1 MESKYKRESGKHLVL
16 IVKEYRVAIL
26 LNMYCDLFMEKGEI
40 MKKMSKLLLILFM
53 GIMGGTFLLL
63 LVNALPN
70 ERMQRHISEST
81 SVMEAEGDY
90 PMLMNGYIS
99 SRLDN
104 FTDSIMLVTAAN
116 REDTNLIDRTVNMY
130 RVHYEDKRPSEVLVA
145 YGKGSPDYTVSGY
158 PRYWHGYQVAL
169 KPLLLIFNYQE
180 IRYIN
185 MCFQIL
191 LIAFVVAV
199 MWKKDMKLYI
209 LPYLVTVCSLMPV
222 SVALSLQ
229 FSAVFY
235 LTNISIILLLV
246 LFESMQATKNTLAF
260 FLSVGMATSYF
271 DMLTYPLVTC
281 GIPLIVYF
289 ILKKK
294 HSLQSDILETVQ
306 YGSIWAIGYGGMW
319 AGKWIIGSIL
329 LKKNIINDA
338 LTAIFNR
345 TSSEDYGRKEA
356 ILNNLSAMF
365 EPPIKY
371 LFLLSVLILLVS
383 LIIKMAKDK
392 KMYLKNFHYL
402 IIAAIPFAWYMVLVN
417 HSCVH
422 FWFTYRELAIFIFAI
437 LVWLCKNLEECKKK
451 GETL

>member
-1 MESKYKRESGKHLVL
+1 MKKILDLS
-16 IVKEYRVAIL
+16 IIL
-26 LNMYCDLFMEKGEI
+26 LI
-40 MKKMSKLLLILFM
+40 SV
-53 GIMGGTFLLL
+53 MGGTFLLL
-63 LVNALPN
+63 LVNVLPN

-81 SVMEAEGDY
+81 SVMEEEGDY
-90 PMLMNGYIS
+90 PMLMDGYIS

-116 REDTNLIDRTVNMY
+116 KEDTNFVDRTVNMY
-130 RVHYEDKRPSEVLVA
+130 RVNYEDKRPAEVLVD
-145 YGKGSPDYTVSGY
+145 YGKGNPDYTVSGY
-158 PRYWHGYQVAL
+158 PRYWHGYQLAL

-185 MCFQIL
+185 MCLQIL
-191 LIAFVVAV
+191 LIAFVVAI

-209 LPYLVTVCSLMPV
+209 LPYLVTICSLMPA

-235 LTNISIILLLV
+235 LTNISIILLLIW
-246 LFESMQATKNTLAF
+246 FESIQVTGNTLSF
-260 FLSVGMATSYF
+260 FLSVGMMTSYF
-271 DMLTYPLVTC
+271 DLLTYPLVTC

-289 ILKKK
+289 ILKKE
-294 HSLQSDILETVQ
+294 HSIQSDILETVQ
-306 YGSIWAIGYGGMW
+306 YGIIWAIGYGGMW

-329 LKKNIINDA
+329 LRKNIINDA
-338 LTAIFNR
+338 LAAIFNR

-356 ILNNLSAMF
+356 ILKNMSAMF
-365 EPPIKY
+365 ETPIKY
-371 LFLLSVLILLVS
+371 IFLLLILILVIS
-383 LIIKMAKDK
+383 LIIRMVKDK
-392 KMYLKNFHYL
+392 KIYLKNFHYV

-451 GETL
+451 TEIL

>member
-1 MESKYKRESGKHLVL
+1 
-16 IVKEYRVAIL
+16 
-26 LNMYCDLFMEKGEI
+26 MEKGEI
-40 MKKMSKLLLILFM
+40 MKKISKLLLILFM
-53 GIMGGTFLLL
+53 GIIGGTFLLL
-63 LVNALPN
+63 LVNVLPN

-81 SVMEAEGDY
+81 SVMEEEGDY
-90 PMLMNGYIS
+90 PMLMDGYIS

-116 REDTNLIDRTVNMY
+116 KEDTNFVDRTVNMY
-130 RVHYEDKRPSEVLVA
+130 RVNYEDKRPAEVLVD
-145 YGKGSPDYTVSGY
+145 YGKGNPDYTVSGY
-158 PRYWHGYQVAL
+158 PRYWHGYQLAL

-185 MCFQIL
+185 MCLQIL
-191 LIAFVVAV
+191 LIAFVVAI

-209 LPYLVTVCSLMPV
+209 LPYLVTICSLMPA

-246 LFESMQATKNTLAF
+246 WFESIQVTGNTLSF
-260 FLSVGMATSYF
+260 FLSIGMMTSYF
-271 DMLTYPLVTC
+271 DLLTYPLVTC

-289 ILKKK
+289 ILKKE
-294 HSLQSDILETVQ
+294 HSIQYDILETVQ
-306 YGSIWAIGYGGMW
+306 YGIIWAIGYGGMW

-329 LKKNIINDA
+329 LRKNIINDA
-338 LTAIFNR
+338 LAAIFNR

-356 ILNNLSAMF
+356 ILKNMSAMF
-365 EPPIKY
+365 ETPIKY
-371 LFLLSVLILLVS
+371 IFLLLILILVIS
-383 LIIKMAKDK
+383 LIIRMVKDK
-392 KMYLKNFHYL
+392 KIYLKNFHYV

-451 GETL
+451 TEIL

>member
-1 MESKYKRESGKHLVL
+1 MKKILDLS
-16 IVKEYRVAIL
+16 IIL
-26 LNMYCDLFMEKGEI
+26 LI
-40 MKKMSKLLLILFM
+40 SV
-53 GIMGGTFLLL
+53 MGGTFLLL
-63 LVNALPN
+63 LVNVLPN

-81 SVMEAEGDY
+81 SVMEEEGDY
-90 PMLMNGYIS
+90 PMLMDGYIS

-116 REDTNLIDRTVNMY
+116 KEDTNFVDRTVNMY
-130 RVHYEDKRPSEVLVA
+130 RVNYEDKRPAEVLVD
-145 YGKGSPDYTVSGY
+145 YGKGNPDYTVSGY
-158 PRYWHGYQVAL
+158 PRYWHGYQLAL

-185 MCFQIL
+185 MCLQIL
-191 LIAFVVAV
+191 LIAFVVAI

-209 LPYLVTVCSLMPV
+209 LPYLVTICSLMPA
-222 SVALSLQ
+222 SVAISLQ

-235 LTNISIILLLV
+235 LTNISIILLLIW
-246 LFESMQATKNTLAF
+246 FESIQVTGNTLSF
-260 FLSVGMATSYF
+260 FLSVGMMTSYF
-271 DMLTYPLVTC
+271 DLLTYPLVTC

-289 ILKKK
+289 ILKKE
-294 HSLQSDILETVQ
+294 HSIQSDILETVQ
-306 YGSIWAIGYGGMW
+306 YGIIWAIGYGGMW

-329 LKKNIINDA
+329 LRKNIINDA
-338 LTAIFNR
+338 LAAIFNR

-356 ILNNLSAMF
+356 ILKNMSAMF
-365 EPPIKY
+365 ETPIKY
-371 LFLLSVLILLVS
+371 IFLLLILILVIS
-383 LIIKMAKDK
+383 LIIRMVKDK
-392 KMYLKNFHYL
+392 KIYLKNFHYV

-451 GETL
+451 TEIL

>member
-1 MESKYKRESGKHLVL
+1 
-16 IVKEYRVAIL
+16 
-26 LNMYCDLFMEKGEI
+26 MEKGEI
-40 MKKMSKLLLILFM
+40 MKKISKLLLILFL
-53 GIMGGTFLLL
+53 GIIGGTFLLL
-63 LVNALPN
+63 LVNVLPN

-81 SVMEAEGDY
+81 SVMEEEGDY
-90 PMLMNGYIS
+90 PMLMDGYIS

-104 FTDSIMLVTAAN
+104 FTDSIMLVTATN
-116 REDTNLIDRTVNMY
+116 KEDTNFVDRTVNMY
-130 RVHYEDKRPSEVLVA
+130 RVNYEDKRPSEVLVD
-145 YGKGSPDYTVSGY
+145 YGKGNPDYTVSGY
-158 PRYWHGYQVAL
+158 PRYWHGYQLAL

-185 MCFQIL
+185 MCLQIL
-191 LIAFVVAV
+191 LIAFVVAI

-209 LPYLVTVCSLMPV
+209 LPYLVTICSLMPA

-246 LFESMQATKNTLAF
+246 WFESIQVTGNTLSF
-260 FLSVGMATSYF
+260 FLSIGMMTSYF
-271 DMLTYPLVTC
+271 DLLTYPLVTC

-289 ILKKK
+289 ILKKE
-294 HSLQSDILETVQ
+294 HSIQSDILETVQ
-306 YGSIWAIGYGGMW
+306 YGIIWAIGYGGMW

-329 LKKNIINDA
+329 LRKNIINDA
-338 LTAIFNR
+338 LAAIFNR

-356 ILNNLSAMF
+356 ILKNMSAMF
-365 EPPIKY
+365 ETPIKY
-371 LFLLSVLILLVS
+371 IFLLLILILVIS
-383 LIIKMAKDK
+383 LIIRMVKDK
-392 KMYLKNFHYL
+392 KIYLKNFHYV

-451 GETL
+451 TEIL

>member
-1 MESKYKRESGKHLVL
+1 
-16 IVKEYRVAIL
+16 
-26 LNMYCDLFMEKGEI
+26 
-40 MKKMSKLLLILFM
+40 MKKISKLLLILFM
-53 GIMGGTFLLL
+53 GIIGGTFLLL
-63 LVNALPN
+63 LVNVLPN

-81 SVMEAEGDY
+81 SVMEEEGDY
-90 PMLMNGYIS
+90 PMLMDGYIS

-116 REDTNLIDRTVNMY
+116 KEDTNFVDRTVNMY
-130 RVHYEDKRPSEVLVA
+130 RVNYEDKRPAEVLVD
-145 YGKGSPDYTVSGY
+145 YGKGNPDYTVSGY
-158 PRYWHGYQVAL
+158 PRYWHGYQLAL

-185 MCFQIL
+185 MCLQIL
-191 LIAFVVAV
+191 LIAFVVAI

-209 LPYLVTVCSLMPV
+209 LPYLVTICSLMPA

-246 LFESMQATKNTLAF
+246 WFESIQVTGNTLSF
-260 FLSVGMATSYF
+260 FLSIGMMTSYF
-271 DMLTYPLVTC
+271 DLLTYPLVTC

-289 ILKKK
+289 ILKKE
-294 HSLQSDILETVQ
+294 HSIQYDILETVQ
-306 YGSIWAIGYGGMW
+306 YGIIWAIGYGGMW

-329 LKKNIINDA
+329 LRKNIINDA
-338 LTAIFNR
+338 LAAIFNR

-356 ILNNLSAMF
+356 ILKNMSAMF
-365 EPPIKY
+365 ETPIKY
-371 LFLLSVLILLVS
+371 IFLLLILILVIS
-383 LIIKMAKDK
+383 LIIRMVKDK
-392 KMYLKNFHYL
+392 KIYLKNFHYV

-451 GETL
+451 TEIL

>member
-1 MESKYKRESGKHLVL
+1 
-16 IVKEYRVAIL
+16 
-26 LNMYCDLFMEKGEI
+26 
-40 MKKMSKLLLILFM
+40 MKKISKLLLILFM
-53 GIMGGTFLLL
+53 GIIGGTFLLL
-63 LVNALPN
+63 LVNVLPN

-81 SVMEAEGDY
+81 SVMEEEGDY
-90 PMLMNGYIS
+90 PMLMDGYIS

-116 REDTNLIDRTVNMY
+116 KEDTNFVDRTVNMY
-130 RVHYEDKRPSEVLVA
+130 RVNYEDKRPSEVLVD
-145 YGKGSPDYTVSGY
+145 YGKGNPDYTVSGY
-158 PRYWHGYQVAL
+158 PRYWHGYQLAL

-185 MCFQIL
+185 MCLQIL
-191 LIAFVVAV
+191 LIAFVVAI

-209 LPYLVTVCSLMPV
+209 LPYLVTICSLMPA

-246 LFESMQATKNTLAF
+246 WFESIQVTGNTLSF
-260 FLSVGMATSYF
+260 FLSIGMMTSYF
-271 DMLTYPLVTC
+271 DLLTYPLVTC

-289 ILKKK
+289 ILKKE
-294 HSLQSDILETVQ
+294 HSIQSDILETVQ
-306 YGSIWAIGYGGMW
+306 YGIIWAIGYGGMW

-329 LKKNIINDA
+329 LRKNIINDA
-338 LTAIFNR
+338 LAAIFNR

-356 ILNNLSAMF
+356 ILKNMSAMF
-365 EPPIKY
+365 ETPIKY
-371 LFLLSVLILLVS
+371 IFLLLILILVIS
-383 LIIKMAKDK
+383 LIIRMVKDK
-392 KMYLKNFHYL
+392 KIYLKNFHYV

-451 GETL
+451 TEIL

>member
-1 MESKYKRESGKHLVL
+1 MKKILDLS
-16 IVKEYRVAIL
+16 IIL
-26 LNMYCDLFMEKGEI
+26 LI
-40 MKKMSKLLLILFM
+40 SV
-53 GIMGGTFLLL
+53 MGGTFLLL
-63 LVNALPN
+63 LVNVLPN

-81 SVMEAEGDY
+81 SVMEEEGDY
-90 PMLMNGYIS
+90 PMLMDGYIS

-116 REDTNLIDRTVNMY
+116 KEDTNFVDRTVNMY
-130 RVHYEDKRPSEVLVA
+130 RVNYEDKRPAEVLVD
-145 YGKGSPDYTVSGY
+145 YGKGNPDYTVSGY
-158 PRYWHGYQVAL
+158 PRYWHGYQLAL
-169 KPLLLIFNYQE
+169 KLLLLIFNYQE

-185 MCFQIL
+185 MCLQIL
-191 LIAFVVAV
+191 LIAFVVAI

-209 LPYLVTVCSLMPV
+209 LPYLVTICSLMPA

-235 LTNISIILLLV
+235 LTNISIILLLIW
-246 LFESMQATKNTLAF
+246 FESIQVTGNTLSF
-260 FLSVGMATSYF
+260 FLSVGMMTSYF
-271 DMLTYPLVTC
+271 DLLTYPLVTC

-289 ILKKK
+289 ILKKE
-294 HSLQSDILETVQ
+294 HSIQSDILETVQ
-306 YGSIWAIGYGGMW
+306 YGIIWAIGYGGMW

-329 LKKNIINDA
+329 LRKNIINDA
-338 LTAIFNR
+338 LAAIFNR

-356 ILNNLSAMF
+356 ILKNMSAMF
-365 EPPIKY
+365 ETPIKY
-371 LFLLSVLILLVS
+371 IFLLLILILVIS
-383 LIIKMAKDK
+383 LIIRMVKDK
-392 KMYLKNFHYL
+392 KIYLKNFHYV

-451 GETL
+451 TEIL